1 MARIVAVALALGC
14 VLGPG
19 CARGD
24 PDPFPTHDVQG
35 KVVLKATGQPLTE
48 GAVEFAHAKEPRF
61 NCRGEIEPDGR
72 FTLVTLAGG
81 RKLSGAA
88 EGEYTVTVRRP
99 MGADQVERKVTLPKT
114 EHVKAGPNTITL
126 ELDRL
131 P

>member
-19 CARGD
+19 CGRGD
-24 PDPFPTHDVQG
+24 PDTFPTHDVQG
-35 KVVLKATGQPLTE
+35 KVVLKASGQPLTE
-48 GAVEFAHAKEPRF
+48 GSVEFIHATEPRF
-61 NCRGEIEPDGR
+61 NCGGEIDHDGR
-72 FTLVTLAGG
+72 FTLTTLAGT
-81 RKLSGAA
+81 RKLSGAP

-99 MGADQVERKVTLPKT
+99 MGADQVERKVTLKKT
-114 EHVKAGPNTITL
+114 GHIKPGPNTITL